1 MDSSIKK
8 MRSLK
13 DILLFFFLLSFSN
26 LNGQNI
32 ISGKIISLDSKNP
45 IKDVEIFE
53 KSFGKLAQTNSK
65 GFFEFTTTKNKL
77 SLIFFAY
84 NYNVYEQSISIN
96 GDTIINTELLPL
108 SKELM
113 EVEITQRKQKIF
125 EIKRLNDI
133 EGTSIYA
140 GKKNEVIL
148 VNQSM
153 ANLASNNARQIY
165 SQISGLNIYQNDDAG
180 LQLNIGGR
188 GLDPNRTANFNTRQ
202 NGYDISAD
210 VLGYPESYYAPASEG
225 LEEIQIVRGAAS
237 LQYGT
242 QFGGLVNFIMKKPN
256 LERSA
261 EIISRNTFGSNKL
274 YTNYTSLSGR
284 VNKFSYISFINYKKG
299 DGFRPNSKFE
309 SSNIYTHI
317 GYEFNSKIKL
327 STEITFL
334 DYLAQQAGGLSDVMF
349 NQNPLQS
356 NRERNWF
363 KVGWLLYNFQVFY
376 TPSKNNS
383 LSLNLFG
390 LKANRYALG
399 FRTNRVSQIDSF
411 EERDLIKSNFN
422 NFGFEAKYLK
432 KYLLNNHQ
440 SAFLIGTKFYKAD
453 NYSEQGPGSDN
464 IEPDFNFDRLNYPHY
479 NNQSNYR
486 YPNLN
491 IALFGENIFKIN
503 QYLSITPGFRLEH
516 IKTESIGFYKKINL
530 DAADNVILDSTI
542 YNNNN
547 NNRAFVLLGTGISYK
562 KGIEIY
568 GNISQNYRSVT
579 FADISIINPAFV
591 ISPDIQDEKGFTIDL
606 GLRGDFKKIFS
617 YDISV
622 FNLFYN
628 NRIGFVQK
636 EFDDGSVK
644 SERGNVG
651 DALIYGLETL
661 VDININKLIS
671 NDENN
676 IFTFY
681 INTSFIN
688 SEYID
693 SDKNGIIGNRVEFI
707 PIINL
712 KSGVRLGYKNI
723 LTNLQLTV
731 LSDQFTDASNAV
743 ESNLSGVIGKI
754 PSYEVLDLSAS
765 YKYKK
770 LKFEFGINNIL
781 DNKYFT
787 RRATGY
793 PGPGIIPSP
802 NRNIYTTIEIRL

>member
-1 MDSSIKK
+1 
-8 MRSLK
+8 MRFFK
-13 DILLFFFLLSFSN
+13 NILLISFILSFNFLSS
-26 LNGQNI
+26 QNI
-32 ISGKIISLDSKNP
+32 ISGKIISSESKQA
-45 IKDVEIFE
+45 IKGVEIFE
-53 KSFGKLAQTNSK
+53 KNIGKIAQTNSE
-65 GFFEFTTTKNKL
+65 GFYEFSTKKNNI

-84 NYNVYEQSISIN
+84 NYNVYEQKLNFN
-96 GDTIINTELLPL
+96 GDTIINKELLPL
-108 SKELM
+108 SKQLI

-165 SQISGLNIYQNDDAG
+165 SQVSGLNIYQNDDAG

-225 LEEIQIVRGAAS
+225 LEEIQIIRGAAS

-256 LERSA
+256 LEKNT
-261 EIISRNTFGSNKL
+261 EIISRNTIGSNQL

-284 VNKFSYISFINYKKG
+284 VNKFSYISFINYKRG
-299 DGFRPNSKFE
+299 NGFRPNSKFE

-317 GYEFNSKIKL
+317 GYELNSKLKL

-334 DYLAQQAGGLSDVMF
+334 DYLAQQAGGLSDMMF
-349 NQNPLQS
+349 NQNSLQS

-411 EERDLIKSNFN
+411 EERDLIKSDFN

-453 NYSEQGPGSDN
+453 NYSEQGPGSDS
-464 IEPDFNFDRLNYPHY
+464 IEPDFNFDISNYPNY

-503 QYLSITPGFRLEH
+503 NSISITPGIRFEH

-530 DAADNVILDSTI
+530 DGADNVILDSTI

-547 NNRAFVLLGTGISYK
+547 NERKFVLFGTGLSYK
-562 KGIEIY
+562 KDVEIY

-591 ISPDIQDEKGFTIDL
+591 INPNIKDEKGFTIDL
-606 GLRGDFKKIFS
+606 GIRGDFKNIFS
-617 YDISV
+617 YDISG

-628 NRIGFVQK
+628 DRIGFVQK
-636 EFDDGSVK
+636 EFEDGSVK

-651 DALIYGLETL
+651 DAKIYGLETL
-661 VDININKLIS
+661 IDININKLIS
-671 NDENN
+671 GGDNN

-681 INTSFIN
+681 VNTSFIN
-688 SEYID
+688 SEYVD

-707 PIINL
+707 PKINL
-712 KSGVRLGYKNI
+712 KSGIRLGYKNI
-723 LTNLQLTV
+723 LTNLQFTF
-731 LSDQFTDASNAV
+731 LSDQFTDASNAL
-743 ESNLSGVIGKI
+743 ESNLSGVIGLI
-754 PSYEVLDLSAS
+754 PSYNVLDLSAS

-770 LKFEFGINNIL
+770 LKFEFGINNML

>member
-1 MDSSIKK
+1 
-8 MRSLK
+8 MRFFK
-13 DILLFFFLLSFSN
+13 NILLISFLLSFNFLS
-26 LNGQNI
+26 GQNI
-32 ISGKIISLDSKNP
+32 ISGKIISSESKQA
-45 IKDVEIFE
+45 IKGVEIFE
-53 KSFGKLAQTNSK
+53 KNIGKIAQTNSE
-65 GFFEFTTTKNKL
+65 GFYEFSTKKNNI

-84 NYNVYEQSISIN
+84 NYNVYEQKLNFN
-96 GDTIINTELLPL
+96 GDTIINKELLPL
-108 SKELM
+108 SKQLM
-113 EVEITQRKQKIF
+113 EIEITQRKQKIF

-165 SQISGLNIYQNDDAG
+165 SQVSGLNIYQNDDAG

-225 LEEIQIVRGAAS
+225 LEEIQIIRGAAS

-256 LERSA
+256 LEKNT
-261 EIISRNTFGSNKL
+261 EIISRNTIGSNQL

-284 VNKFSYISFINYKKG
+284 VNKFSYISFINYKRG
-299 DGFRPNSKFE
+299 NGFRPNSKFE

-317 GYEFNSKIKL
+317 GYELNSKLKL

-334 DYLAQQAGGLSDVMF
+334 DYLAQQAGGLSDKMF
-349 NQNPLQS
+349 NQNSLQS

-411 EERDLIKSNFN
+411 EERDLIKSDFN

-453 NYSEQGPGSDN
+453 NYSEQGPGSDS
-464 IEPDFNFDRLNYPHY
+464 IEPDFNFDISNYPNY

-503 QYLSITPGFRLEH
+503 NSLSITPGIRFEH

-530 DAADNVILDSTI
+530 DGADNVILDSTI

-547 NNRAFVLLGTGISYK
+547 NERKFVLFGTGLSYK
-562 KGIEIY
+562 KDVEIY

-591 ISPDIQDEKGFTIDL
+591 INPNIKDEKGFTIDL
-606 GLRGDFKKIFS
+606 GIRGDFKNIFS
-617 YDISV
+617 YDISG

-628 NRIGFVQK
+628 DRIGFVQK
-636 EFDDGSVK
+636 EFEDGSVK

-651 DALIYGLETL
+651 DAKIYGLETL
-661 VDININKLIS
+661 IDININKLIS
-671 NDENN
+671 EVDNN

-688 SEYID
+688 SEYVD

-707 PIINL
+707 PKINL
-712 KSGVRLGYKNI
+712 KSGIRLGYKNI
-723 LTNLQLTV
+723 LTNLQFTV

-743 ESNLSGVIGKI
+743 ESNLSGVIGLI
-754 PSYEVLDLSAS
+754 PSYNVLDLSAS

-770 LKFEFGINNIL
+770 LKFEFGINNML

>member
-1 MDSSIKK
+1 
-8 MRSLK
+8 MRFFK
-13 DILLFFFLLSFSN
+13 NILLISFLLSFNFLS
-26 LNGQNI
+26 GQNI
-32 ISGKIISLDSKNP
+32 ISGKIISSESKQA
-45 IKDVEIFE
+45 IKGVEIFE
-53 KSFGKLAQTNSK
+53 KNIGKIAQTNSE
-65 GFFEFTTTKNKL
+65 GFYEFSTKKNNI

-84 NYNVYEQSISIN
+84 NYNVYEQKLNFN
-96 GDTIINTELLPL
+96 GDTIINKELLPL
-108 SKELM
+108 SKQLM

-165 SQISGLNIYQNDDAG
+165 SQVSGLNIYQNDDAG

-225 LEEIQIVRGAAS
+225 LEEIQIIRGAAS

-256 LERSA
+256 LEKNT
-261 EIISRNTFGSNKL
+261 EIISRNTIGSNQL

-284 VNKFSYISFINYKKG
+284 VNKFSYISFINYKRG
-299 DGFRPNSKFE
+299 NGFRPNSKFE

-317 GYEFNSKIKL
+317 GYEPNSKLKL

-334 DYLAQQAGGLSDVMF
+334 DYLAQQAGGLSDMMF
-349 NQNPLQS
+349 NQNSLQS

-411 EERDLIKSNFN
+411 EERDLIKSDFN

-453 NYSEQGPGSDN
+453 NYSEQGPGSDS
-464 IEPDFNFDRLNYPHY
+464 IEPDFNFDISNYPNY

-503 QYLSITPGFRLEH
+503 NSLSITPGIRFEH

-530 DAADNVILDSTI
+530 DGADNVILDSTI

-547 NNRAFVLLGTGISYK
+547 NERKFVLFGTGLSYK
-562 KGIEIY
+562 KDVEIY

-591 ISPDIQDEKGFTIDL
+591 ISPNIKDEKGFTIDL
-606 GLRGDFKKIFS
+606 GIRGDFKNIFS
-617 YDISV
+617 YDISG

-628 NRIGFVQK
+628 DRIGFVQK
-636 EFDDGSVK
+636 EFEDGSVK

-651 DALIYGLETL
+651 DAKIYGLETL
-661 VDININKLIS
+661 IDININKLIS
-671 NDENN
+671 EGDNN

-688 SEYID
+688 SEYVD

-707 PIINL
+707 PKINL
-712 KSGVRLGYKNI
+712 KSGIRLGYKNI
-723 LTNLQLTV
+723 LTNLQFTV

-743 ESNLSGVIGKI
+743 ESNLSGVIGQV
-754 PSYEVLDLSAS
+754 PAYNVLDLSAS

-770 LKFEFGINNIL
+770 LKFEFGINNML

>member
-1 MDSSIKK
+1 
-8 MRSLK
+8 MRFFK
-13 DILLFFFLLSFSN
+13 NILLISFLLSFNFLS
-26 LNGQNI
+26 GQNI
-32 ISGKIISLDSKNP
+32 ISGKIISSESKQA
-45 IKDVEIFE
+45 IKGVEIFE
-53 KSFGKLAQTNSK
+53 KNIGKIAQTNSE
-65 GFFEFTTTKNKL
+65 GFYEFATKKNNI

-84 NYNVYEQSISIN
+84 NYNVYEQKLNFN
-96 GDTIINTELLPL
+96 GDTVINKELLPL
-108 SKELM
+108 SKQLM

-165 SQISGLNIYQNDDAG
+165 SQVSGLNIYQNDDAG

-225 LEEIQIVRGAAS
+225 LEEIQIIRGAAS

-256 LERSA
+256 LEKNT
-261 EIISRNTFGSNKL
+261 EIISRNTIGSNQL

-284 VNKFSYISFINYKKG
+284 VNKFSYISFINYKRG
-299 DGFRPNSKFE
+299 NGFRPNSKFE

-317 GYEFNSKIKL
+317 GYELNSKLKL

-334 DYLAQQAGGLSDVMF
+334 DYLAQQAGGLSDMMF
-349 NQNPLQS
+349 NQNSLQS

-411 EERDLIKSNFN
+411 EERDLIKSDFN

-453 NYSEQGPGSDN
+453 NYSEQGPGSDS
-464 IEPDFNFDRLNYPHY
+464 IEPDFNFDISNYPNY

-503 QYLSITPGFRLEH
+503 NSLSITPGIRFEH

-530 DAADNVILDSTI
+530 DGADNVILDSTI

-547 NNRAFVLLGTGISYK
+547 NERKFVLFGTGLSYK
-562 KGIEIY
+562 KDVEIY

-591 ISPDIQDEKGFTIDL
+591 INPNIKDEKGFTIDL
-606 GLRGDFKKIFS
+606 GIRGDFKNIFS
-617 YDISV
+617 YDISG

-628 NRIGFVQK
+628 DRIGFVQK
-636 EFDDGSVK
+636 EFEDGSVK

-651 DALIYGLETL
+651 DAKIYGLETL
-661 VDININKLIS
+661 IDININKLIS
-671 NDENN
+671 EGDNN

-688 SEYID
+688 SEYVD

-707 PIINL
+707 PKINL
-712 KSGVRLGYKNI
+712 KSGIRLGYKNI
-723 LTNLQLTV
+723 LTNLQFTV

-743 ESNLSGVIGKI
+743 ESNLSGVIGQV
-754 PSYEVLDLSAS
+754 PAYNVLDLSAS

-770 LKFEFGINNIL
+770 LKFEFGINNML

>member
-1 MDSSIKK
+1 
-8 MRSLK
+8 MRFFK
-13 DILLFFFLLSFSN
+13 NILLISFLLSFNFLS
-26 LNGQNI
+26 GQNI
-32 ISGKIISLDSKNP
+32 ISGKIISSESKQA
-45 IKDVEIFE
+45 IKGVEIFE
-53 KSFGKLAQTNSK
+53 KNIGKIAQTNSE
-65 GFFEFTTTKNKL
+65 GFYEFSTKKNNI

-84 NYNVYEQSISIN
+84 NYNVYEQKLNFN
-96 GDTIINTELLPL
+96 GDTIINKELLPL
-108 SKELM
+108 SKQLM

-165 SQISGLNIYQNDDAG
+165 SQVSGLNIYQNDDAG

-225 LEEIQIVRGAAS
+225 LEEIQIIRGAAS

-256 LERSA
+256 LEKNT
-261 EIISRNTFGSNKL
+261 EIISRNTIGSNQL

-284 VNKFSYISFINYKKG
+284 VNKFSYISFINYKRG
-299 DGFRPNSKFE
+299 NGFRPNSKFE

-317 GYEFNSKIKL
+317 GYEPNSKLKL

-334 DYLAQQAGGLSDVMF
+334 DYLAQQAGGLSDMMF
-349 NQNPLQS
+349 NQNSLQS

-411 EERDLIKSNFN
+411 EERDLIKSDFN

-453 NYSEQGPGSDN
+453 NYSEQGPGSDS
-464 IEPDFNFDRLNYPHY
+464 IEPDFNFDISNYPNY

-503 QYLSITPGFRLEH
+503 NSLSITPGIRFEH

-530 DAADNVILDSTI
+530 DGADNVILDSTI

-547 NNRAFVLLGTGISYK
+547 NERKFVLFGTGLSYK
-562 KGIEIY
+562 KDVEIY

-591 ISPDIQDEKGFTIDL
+591 INPNIKDEKGFTIDL
-606 GLRGDFKKIFS
+606 GIRGDFKNIFS
-617 YDISV
+617 YDISG

-628 NRIGFVQK
+628 DRIGFVQK
-636 EFDDGSVK
+636 EFEDGSVK

-651 DALIYGLETL
+651 DAKIYGLETL
-661 VDININKLIS
+661 IDININKLIS
-671 NDENN
+671 EVDNN

-688 SEYID
+688 SEYVD

-707 PIINL
+707 PKINL
-712 KSGVRLGYKNI
+712 KSGIRLGYKNI
-723 LTNLQLTV
+723 LTNLQFTV

-743 ESNLSGVIGKI
+743 ESNLSGVIGQV
-754 PSYEVLDLSAS
+754 PAYNVLDLSAS

-770 LKFEFGINNIL
+770 LKFEFGINNML

>member
-1 MDSSIKK
+1 
-8 MRSLK
+8 MRFFK
-13 DILLFFFLLSFSN
+13 NILLISFLLSFNFLS
-26 LNGQNI
+26 GQNI
-32 ISGKIISLDSKNP
+32 ISGKIISSESKQA
-45 IKDVEIFE
+45 IKGVEIFE
-53 KSFGKLAQTNSK
+53 KNIGKIAQTNSE
-65 GFFEFTTTKNKL
+65 GFYEFSTKKNNI

-84 NYNVYEQSISIN
+84 NYNVYEQKLNFN
-96 GDTIINTELLPL
+96 GDTIINKELLPL
-108 SKELM
+108 SKQLM

-165 SQISGLNIYQNDDAG
+165 SQVSGLNIYQNDDAG

-225 LEEIQIVRGAAS
+225 LEEIQIIRGAAS

-256 LERSA
+256 LEKNT
-261 EIISRNTFGSNKL
+261 EIISRNTIGSNQL

-284 VNKFSYISFINYKKG
+284 VNKFSYISFINYKRG
-299 DGFRPNSKFE
+299 NGFRPNSKFE

-317 GYEFNSKIKL
+317 GYELNSKLKL

-334 DYLAQQAGGLSDVMF
+334 DYLAQQAGGLSDMMF
-349 NQNPLQS
+349 NQNSLQS

-411 EERDLIKSNFN
+411 EERDLIKSDFN

-453 NYSEQGPGSDN
+453 NYSEQGPGSDS
-464 IEPDFNFDRLNYPHY
+464 IEPDFNFDISNYPNY

-503 QYLSITPGFRLEH
+503 NSLSITPGIRFEH

-530 DAADNVILDSTI
+530 DGADNVILDSTI

-547 NNRAFVLLGTGISYK
+547 NERKFVLFGTGLSYK
-562 KGIEIY
+562 KDVEIY

-591 ISPDIQDEKGFTIDL
+591 INPNIKDEKGFTIDL
-606 GLRGDFKKIFS
+606 GIRGDFKNIFS
-617 YDISV
+617 YDISG

-628 NRIGFVQK
+628 DRIGFVQK
-636 EFDDGSVK
+636 EFEDGSVK

-651 DALIYGLETL
+651 DAKIYGLETL
-661 VDININKLIS
+661 IDININKLIS
-671 NDENN
+671 EVDNN

-688 SEYID
+688 SEYVD

-707 PIINL
+707 PKINL
-712 KSGVRLGYKNI
+712 KSGIRLGYKNI
-723 LTNLQLTV
+723 LTNLQFTF

-743 ESNLSGVIGKI
+743 ESNLSGVIGQV
-754 PSYEVLDLSAS
+754 PAYNVLDLSAS

-770 LKFEFGINNIL
+770 LKFEFGINNML

>member
-1 MDSSIKK
+1 
-8 MRSLK
+8 MR
-13 DILLFFFLLSFSN
+13 FFKNIFLISFLLSFNFLS
-26 LNGQNI
+26 GQNI
-32 ISGKIISLDSKNP
+32 ISGKIISSESKQA
-45 IKDVEIFE
+45 IKGVEIFE
-53 KSFGKLAQTNSK
+53 KNIGKIAQTNSE
-65 GFFEFTTTKNKL
+65 GFYEFSTKKNNI

-84 NYNVYEQSISIN
+84 NYNVYEQKLNFS
-96 GDTIINTELLPL
+96 GDTIINKELLPL
-108 SKELM
+108 SKQLM

-165 SQISGLNIYQNDDAG
+165 SQVSGLNIYQNDDAG

-225 LEEIQIVRGAAS
+225 LEEIQIIRGAAS

-256 LERSA
+256 LEKNT
-261 EIISRNTFGSNKL
+261 EIISRNTIGSNQL

-284 VNKFSYISFINYKKG
+284 VNKFSYISFINYKRG
-299 DGFRPNSKFE
+299 NGFRPNSKFE

-317 GYEFNSKIKL
+317 GYELNSKLKL

-334 DYLAQQAGGLSDVMF
+334 DYLSQQAGGLSDMMF
-349 NQNPLQS
+349 NQNSLQS

-411 EERDLIKSNFN
+411 EERDLIKSDFN

-440 SAFLIGTKFYKAD
+440 SAFMIGTKFYKAD
-453 NYSEQGPGSDN
+453 NYSVQGPGSDS
-464 IEPDFNFDRLNYPHY
+464 IEPDFNFDISNYPNY

-503 QYLSITPGFRLEH
+503 TSLSFTPGIRFEH

-530 DAADNVILDSTI
+530 DGADNVILDSTI

-547 NNRAFVLLGTGISYK
+547 NERKFVLVGTGLSYK
-562 KGIEIY
+562 KDVEIY

-591 ISPDIQDEKGFTIDL
+591 INPNIKDEKGFTIDL
-606 GLRGDFKKIFS
+606 GIRGDFKNIFS
-617 YDISV
+617 YDISG

-628 NRIGFVQK
+628 DRIGFVQK
-636 EFDDGSVK
+636 EFEDGSVK

-651 DALIYGLETL
+651 DAKIYGLETL
-661 VDININKLIS
+661 IDININKLIS
-671 NDENN
+671 GGDNN

-688 SEYID
+688 SEYVD

-707 PIINL
+707 PKINL
-712 KSGVRLGYKNI
+712 KSGIRLGYKNI
-723 LTNLQLTV
+723 LTNLQFTF

-743 ESNLSGVIGKI
+743 ESNLSGVIGLI
-754 PSYEVLDLSAS
+754 PSYNVLDLSAS

-770 LKFEFGINNIL
+770 LKFEFGINNML

>member
-1 MDSSIKK
+1 
-8 MRSLK
+8 MRFFK
-13 DILLFFFLLSFSN
+13 NILLISFLLSFNFLS
-26 LNGQNI
+26 GQNI
-32 ISGKIISLDSKNP
+32 ISGKIISSESKQA
-45 IKDVEIFE
+45 IKGVEIFE
-53 KSFGKLAQTNSK
+53 KNIGKIAQTNSE
-65 GFFEFTTTKNKL
+65 GFYEFSTKKNNI

-84 NYNVYEQSISIN
+84 NYNVYEQKLNFI
-96 GDTIINTELLPL
+96 GDTIINKELLLL
-108 SKELM
+108 SKQLM

-148 VNQSM
+148 VIQSM

-165 SQISGLNIYQNDDAG
+165 SQVSGLNIYQNDDAG

-225 LEEIQIVRGAAS
+225 LEEIQIIRGAAS

-256 LERSA
+256 LEKNT
-261 EIISRNTFGSNKL
+261 EIISRNTIGSNQL

-284 VNKFSYISFINYKKG
+284 VNKFSYISFINYKRG
-299 DGFRPNSKFE
+299 NGFRPNSKFE

-317 GYEFNSKIKL
+317 GYELNSKLKL

-349 NQNPLQS
+349 NQNSLQS

-411 EERDLIKSNFN
+411 EERDLIKSDFN

-453 NYSEQGPGSDN
+453 NYSEQGPGSDS
-464 IEPDFNFDRLNYPHY
+464 IEPDFNFDISNYPNY

-503 QYLSITPGFRLEH
+503 NSLSITPGIRFEH

-530 DAADNVILDSTI
+530 DGADNVILDSTI

-547 NNRAFVLLGTGISYK
+547 NERKFVLFGTGLSYK
-562 KGIEIY
+562 KDVEIY

-591 ISPDIQDEKGFTIDL
+591 INPNIKDEKGFTIDL
-606 GLRGDFKKIFS
+606 GIRGDFKNIFS
-617 YDISV
+617 YDISG

-628 NRIGFVQK
+628 DRIGFVQK
-636 EFDDGSVK
+636 EFEDGSVK

-651 DALIYGLETL
+651 DAKIYGLETL
-661 VDININKLIS
+661 IDININKLIS
-671 NDENN
+671 EIDNN

-688 SEYID
+688 SEYVD

-707 PIINL
+707 PKINL
-712 KSGVRLGYKNI
+712 KSGIRLGYKNI
-723 LTNLQLTV
+723 LTNLQFTV

-743 ESNLSGVIGKI
+743 ESNLSGVIGQV
-754 PSYEVLDLSAS
+754 PAYNVLDLSAS

-770 LKFEFGINNIL
+770 LKFEFGINNML

>member
-1 MDSSIKK
+1 
-8 MRSLK
+8 MRFFK
-13 DILLFFFLLSFSN
+13 NILLISFLLSFNFLS
-26 LNGQNI
+26 GQNI
-32 ISGKIISLDSKNP
+32 ISGKIISSESKQA
-45 IKDVEIFE
+45 IKGVEIFE
-53 KSFGKLAQTNSK
+53 KNIGKIAQTNSE
-65 GFFEFTTTKNKL
+65 GFYEFSTKKNNI

-84 NYNVYEQSISIN
+84 NYNVYEQKLNFN
-96 GDTIINTELLPL
+96 GDTIINKELLPL
-108 SKELM
+108 SKQLM

-165 SQISGLNIYQNDDAG
+165 SQVSGLNIYQNDDAG

-225 LEEIQIVRGAAS
+225 LEEIQIIRGAAS

-256 LERSA
+256 LEKNT
-261 EIISRNTFGSNKL
+261 EIISRNTIGSNQL

-284 VNKFSYISFINYKKG
+284 VNKFSYISFINYKRG
-299 DGFRPNSKFE
+299 NGFRPNSKFE

-317 GYEFNSKIKL
+317 GYELNSKLKL

-334 DYLAQQAGGLSDVMF
+334 DYLAQQAGGLSDMMF
-349 NQNPLQS
+349 NQNSLQS

-411 EERDLIKSNFN
+411 EERDLIKSDFN

-453 NYSEQGPGSDN
+453 NYSEQGPGSDS
-464 IEPDFNFDRLNYPHY
+464 IEPDFNFDISNYPNY

-503 QYLSITPGFRLEH
+503 NSLSITPGIRFEH

-530 DAADNVILDSTI
+530 DGADNVILDSTI

-547 NNRAFVLLGTGISYK
+547 NERKFVLFGTGLSYK
-562 KGIEIY
+562 KDVEIY

-591 ISPDIQDEKGFTIDL
+591 INPNIKDEKGFTIDL
-606 GLRGDFKKIFS
+606 GIRGDFKNIFS
-617 YDISV
+617 YDISG

-628 NRIGFVQK
+628 DRIGFVQK
-636 EFDDGSVK
+636 EFEDGSVK

-651 DALIYGLETL
+651 DAKIYGLETL
-661 VDININKLIS
+661 IDININKLIS
-671 NDENN
+671 EVDNN

-688 SEYID
+688 SEYVD

-707 PIINL
+707 PKINL
-712 KSGVRLGYKNI
+712 KSGIRLGYKNI
-723 LTNLQLTV
+723 LTNLQFTF

-743 ESNLSGVIGKI
+743 ESNLSGVIGQV
-754 PSYEVLDLSAS
+754 PSYNVLDLSAS

-770 LKFEFGINNIL
+770 LKFEFGINNML

>member
-1 MDSSIKK
+1 
-8 MRSLK
+8 MRFFK
-13 DILLFFFLLSFSN
+13 NILLISFLLSFNFLSS
-26 LNGQNI
+26 QNI
-32 ISGKIISLDSKNP
+32 ISGKIISSESKQA
-45 IKDVEIFE
+45 IKGVEIFE
-53 KSFGKLAQTNSK
+53 KNIGKIAQTNSE
-65 GFFEFTTTKNKL
+65 GFYEFSTKKNNI

-84 NYNVYEQSISIN
+84 NYNVYEQKLNFN
-96 GDTIINTELLPL
+96 GDTIINKELLPL
-108 SKELM
+108 SKQLM

-165 SQISGLNIYQNDDAG
+165 SQVSGLNIYQNDDAG

-225 LEEIQIVRGAAS
+225 LEEIQIIRGAAS

-256 LERSA
+256 LEKNT
-261 EIISRNTFGSNKL
+261 EIISRNTIGSNQL

-284 VNKFSYISFINYKKG
+284 VNKFSYISFINYKRG
-299 DGFRPNSKFE
+299 NGFRPNSKFE

-317 GYEFNSKIKL
+317 GYELNSKLKL

-334 DYLAQQAGGLSDVMF
+334 DYLAQQAGGLSDMMF
-349 NQNPLQS
+349 NQNSLQS

-453 NYSEQGPGSDN
+453 NYSEQGPGSDS
-464 IEPDFNFDRLNYPHY
+464 IEPDFNFDISNYPNY

-503 QYLSITPGFRLEH
+503 NSLSITPGIRFEH

-530 DAADNVILDSTI
+530 DGADNVILDSTI

-547 NNRAFVLLGTGISYK
+547 NERKFVLFGTGLSYK
-562 KGIEIY
+562 KDVEIY

-591 ISPDIQDEKGFTIDL
+591 INPNIKDEKGFTIDL
-606 GLRGDFKKIFS
+606 GIRGDFKNIFS
-617 YDISV
+617 YDISG

-628 NRIGFVQK
+628 DRIGFVQK
-636 EFDDGSVK
+636 EFEDGSVK

-651 DALIYGLETL
+651 DAKIYGLETL
-661 VDININKLIS
+661 IDININKLIS
-671 NDENN
+671 EVDNN

-707 PIINL
+707 PKINL
-712 KSGVRLGYKNI
+712 KSGIRLGYKNI
-723 LTNLQLTV
+723 LTNLQFTF

-743 ESNLSGVIGKI
+743 ESNLSGVIGLI
-754 PSYEVLDLSAS
+754 PSYNVLDLSAS

-770 LKFEFGINNIL
+770 LKFEFGINNML

>member
-1 MDSSIKK
+1 
-8 MRSLK
+8 MRFFK
-13 DILLFFFLLSFSN
+13 NILLISFLLSFNFLS
-26 LNGQNI
+26 GQNI
-32 ISGKIISLDSKNP
+32 ISGKIISSESKQA
-45 IKDVEIFE
+45 IKGVEIFE
-53 KSFGKLAQTNSK
+53 KNIGKIAQTNSE
-65 GFFEFTTTKNKL
+65 GFYEFSTKKNNI

-84 NYNVYEQSISIN
+84 NYNVYEQKLNFN
-96 GDTIINTELLPL
+96 GDTIINKELLPL
-108 SKELM
+108 SKQLM

-165 SQISGLNIYQNDDAG
+165 SQVSGLNIYQNDDAG

-225 LEEIQIVRGAAS
+225 LEEIQIIRGAAS

-256 LERSA
+256 LEKNT
-261 EIISRNTFGSNKL
+261 EIISRNTIGSNQL

-284 VNKFSYISFINYKKG
+284 VNKFSYISFINYKRG
-299 DGFRPNSKFE
+299 NGFRPNSKFE

-317 GYEFNSKIKL
+317 GYELNSKLKL

-334 DYLAQQAGGLSDVMF
+334 DYLAQQAGGLSDMMF
-349 NQNPLQS
+349 NQNSLQS

-411 EERDLIKSNFN
+411 EERDLIKSDFN

-453 NYSEQGPGSDN
+453 NYSEQGPGSDS
-464 IEPDFNFDRLNYPHY
+464 IEPDFNFDISNYPNY

-503 QYLSITPGFRLEH
+503 NSLSITPGIRFEH

-530 DAADNVILDSTI
+530 DGADNVILDSTI

-547 NNRAFVLLGTGISYK
+547 NERKFVLFGTGLSYK
-562 KGIEIY
+562 KDVEIY

-591 ISPDIQDEKGFTIDL
+591 INPNIKDEKGFTIDL
-606 GLRGDFKKIFS
+606 GIRGDFKNIFS
-617 YDISV
+617 YDISG

-628 NRIGFVQK
+628 DRIGFVQK
-636 EFDDGSVK
+636 EFEDGSVK

-651 DALIYGLETL
+651 DAKIYGLETL
-661 VDININKLIS
+661 IDININKLIS
-671 NDENN
+671 EVDNN

-688 SEYID
+688 SEYVD

-707 PIINL
+707 PKINL
-712 KSGVRLGYKNI
+712 KSGIRLGYKNI
-723 LTNLQLTV
+723 LTNLQFTV

-743 ESNLSGVIGKI
+743 ESNLSGVIGQV
-754 PSYEVLDLSAS
+754 PAYNVLDLSAS

-770 LKFEFGINNIL
+770 LKFEFGINNML